1 VGGLAV
7 VLAVVGTAAAIH
19 VAIDTEGHTTL
30 EQILTCSNP
39 PPNPPNECDRS
50 LQPYDT
56 LEVEQVNKDF
66 LERDADSVD
75 GTPQNPNPAIPKAL
89 AARAN
94 RRVSLAYFSQMTD
107 FQLADEE
114 SPARVEF
121 LDPGPSSAWRPWE
134 AFNPFMID
142 ATVRQLN
149 SLADA
154 SPVPQAGGARG
165 NAMDFALITGD
176 QADNNQRNETAWVRE
191 LLEGGRPLNFNT
203 GITDPAF
210 YLNTTNPDCLAFR
223 EQQAGLTPS
232 EKAANAAA
240 EAARYTGVQ
249 DFDDYDE
256 SQTPL
261 YYDPDDVRGSWAT
274 DRWPTYKGLMDR
286 AQTLTITPEGLD
298 VPFYITNGNHD
309 VLVQGNEDAVAAFE
323 QIALGCRKMLAS
335 TAEPSPGVLDP
346 NVLLAPPDAST
357 LVPPDTQRQFVS
369 KKQIKQIYGAT
380 IAGDDNHGFAHVA
393 PAENQASNGAAS
405 YYAWNPPQTPGLRFV
420 SIDTNSEG
428 GQTAEGVGA
437 GSSNGNIDDPQFKW
451 LERELVA
458 ATRAGKLIVIF
469 GHHPVRSMNTEIK
482 DEQAPQCTGADD
494 GHGHD
499 PNPGCDADPRI
510 SEPIHLGQDP
520 QPGDPRVSFVELL
533 ERYPNVIA
541 YVPGHTHENRVTR
554 FIRKND
560 TPATSDDTVWWEL
573 NTSAVADHPQ
583 QSRLIDIMDNR
594 DGTLSIFSAVV
605 DHASPATAPD
615 GCSTPNCAAAFGGS
629 QLASIGRTFAYNDP
643 QSGHPNGEGG
653 VQDQNV
659 ELLVDDPRRA
669 NLKITKLD
677 DPDPVR
683 IGRVLTY
690 KLKVENLGPSRA
702 TAVTVRDRLPNQLQ
716 LVSAETSRG
725 SCSASGGVVTCR
737 LGNMGAVVG
746 KQQVVIRARVQ
757 GGPRTIANTATVAS
771 ITDDPAPLNNRD
783 TESTRVTP

>member
-1 VGGLAV
+1 VGGLVV
-7 VLAVVGTAAAIH
+7 VLAVVGAATAAH
-19 VAIDTEGHTTL
+19 LTIDTEGHTTL

-75 GTPQNPNPAIPKAL
+75 GTPQNPNPAIPKA
-89 AARAN
+89 RAGREN

-121 LDPGPSSAWRPWE
+121 VDPGPSSAWRPWE

-154 SPVPQAGGARG
+154 SPVPQRGGALG
-165 NAMDFALITGD
+165 NAMDFSLITGD

-210 YLNTTNPDCLAFR
+210 YQNTTNPDCQAFTLQ
-223 EQQAGLTPS
+223 EGGPTQAAQEG
-232 EKAANAAA
+232 AN
-240 EAARYTGVQ
+240 YTGVQ

-274 DRWPTYKGLMDR
+274 DGWPTFKGLMDR

-309 VLVQGNEDAVAAFE
+309 VLVQGNEDANQTFE
-323 QIALGCRKMLAS
+323 QIALACRKVLAS
-335 TAEPSPGVLDP
+335 TSQLPPGTVDP
-346 NVLLAPPDAST
+346 NPNLLTAPSASMLIPPD
-357 LVPPDTQRQFVS
+357 PQRQFVS

-380 IAGDDNHGFAHVA
+380 TAGDDNHGFAHVA

-405 YYAWNPPQTPGLRFV
+405 YYAWNPPQTPGFRFV

-533 ERYPNVIA
+533 EKYRNVIA
-541 YVPGHTHENRVTR
+541 YVPGHTHENRITR
-554 FIRKND
+554 FIRDND
-560 TPATSDDTVWWEL
+560 TTATSDDSVWWEL
-573 NTSAVADHPQ
+573 NTSAVADQPQ

-605 DHASPATAPD
+605 DHASPATAPAS
-615 GCSTPNCAAAFGGS
+615 CSTPNCAAAFDNS

-643 QSGHPNGEGG
+643 QSGHPSGEGEAK
-653 VQDQNV
+653 DQNV

-683 IGRVLTY
+683 IGRTLFY

-716 LVSAETSRG
+716 LISAKTSRG
-725 SCSASGGVVTCR
+725 SCSASGATVTCR
-737 LGNMGAVVG
+737 LGDMSAVVG
-746 KQQVVIRARVQ
+746 TQQVVIAANVQ
-757 GGPRTIANTATVAS
+757 GAPRTIANTATVAS
-771 ITDDPAPLNNRD
+771 LTDDPQPANNTD
-783 TESTRVTP
+783 TESTRVIR